1 MILLAAYEFRHAE
14 YYAREVLKLRNNKEW
29 RFVKDQFDV
38 QGLRRAEITIV
49 MNPRHRP
56 SGPDLEKMYQL
67 QCVCRCLD
75 MQIREVFL
83 P

>member
-14 YYAREVLKLRNNKEW
+14 YYAREVLKVRSHREW

-38 QGLRRAEITIV
+38 QGLRRAEITMV
-49 MNPRHRP
+49 MNPRHRL
-56 SGPDLEKMYQL
+56 SGPNLEKMYQL
-67 QCVCRCLD
+67 QCVCRGLD
-75 MQIREVFL
+75 MQIKGVFL